1 STDPRML
8 VPLFA
13 LQPARGRRSDRRS
26 DPACLAGASP
36 QDHGW
41 EACGGEAV
49 HEPRWHHSD
58 LIESADKGDLNT
70 CATTEKPDWNFREQT
85 TRRKC
90 HDQGSHAKRLCGRPS
105 GGFRYAW
112 GLRATD
118 HRAGIGHPGAG
129 THAGGPPELCAGDD
143 RTAEEAGGRQLADVP
158 PHL

>member
-1 STDPRML
+1 ML

-49 HEPRWHHSD
+49 HEPRRHHSE

-70 CATTEKPDWNFREQT
+70 CND
-85 TRRKC
+85 RKSSMEF
-90 HDQGSHAKRLCGRPS
+90 QGKAQ
-105 GGFRYAW
+105 GGNVMTKDLMRSVCSA
-112 GLRATD
+112 GL
-118 HRAGIGHPGAG
+118 
-129 THAGGPPELCAGDD
+129 
-143 RTAEEAGGRQLADVP
+143 LAASE
-158 PHL
+158 